1 MLRCTLPQPRG
12 ALDMRPTLTRAL
24 RKTSLRLGFERDWY
38 LYLVAAAIGLVMAVV
53 ATAFLAPL
61 RAVEGWGEH
70 MKGHPLLPWLVLL
83 CPAIGGLVVGIL
95 RWMIRAR
102 DVGPG
107 VTTLMYAVLRQR
119 SRIQG
124 RVGLQKWLCSTATI
138 ASGGS
143 AGAEGPIVN
152 IGGVI
157 GSNIARLLGTRT
169 QNTATLLGCGS
180 AAGIAAVFNAPI
192 AGIFFVMEILLR
204 DFSLKTF
211 PPIVIAA
218 VVASATTRGVLHD
231 SAIFDVGAGFIG
243 SDESFGIGQIP
254 IYLVLGLLS
263 AVIAVTF
270 IRSLRFASER
280 FGRLAI
286 PEMLKPAVGGLLLGL
301 MGLISI
307 MMTGLADV
315 PSFYGNGYP
324 VITNL
329 LDPATYLPDEP
340 DGTLGALALL
350 VGLLLL
356 LKILGTSLTIGS
368 GGAGGMFAPSLVIGA
383 ALGGLLGMLLES
395 VGWLP
400 SGSPAHLA
408 LVGMAA
414 VLAGTT
420 HAPLTAILIV
430 YELTQS
436 YQVILPLMF
445 AAVISTVV
453 ARAMNRN
460 SIYTSRLRDMGIR
473 VGVMSDLTILR
484 RLTVSDVSLREPV
497 VVAEDDSAQILLDL
511 SEKHSTSDI
520 IVVDQHGNYA
530 GMVTSDDL
538 KSALIHREAIPL
550 LQVHELER
558 SNLPT
563 ITSDDTLDLVIEKF
577 SHNDVESL
585 PVFDAR
591 DVDHPI
597 GVITRNRLMQAY
609 QAELDRE

>member
-1 MLRCTLPQPRG
+1 
-12 ALDMRPTLTRAL
+12 MRPSLTRIL
-24 RKTSLRLGFERDWY
+24 RKTSIRLGFERDWY
-38 LYLVAAAIGLVMAVV
+38 LYIVAAVIGFVMAVV
-53 ATAFLAPL
+53 ATAFIAPL
-61 RAVEGWGEH
+61 RAVEEWGVS
-70 MKGHPLLPWLVLL
+70 MGGNPLLLWLVLL
-83 CPAIGGLVVGIL
+83 CPAIGGLIVGFL
-95 RWMIRAR
+95 RQIIQAR

-157 GSNIARLLGTRT
+157 GSNIGRMLGTRS

-211 PPIVIAA
+211 TPIVIAA
-218 VVASATTRGVLHD
+218 VVASASTQGILHD
-231 SAIFDVGAGFIG
+231 SAIFDVGDGFMTN
-243 SDESFGIGQIP
+243 DEFFSIGQIP
-254 IYLVLGLLS
+254 IYLVLGLAS
-263 AVIAVTF
+263 GIMAVLF
-270 IRSLRFASER
+270 IRSLKFSSACFQRMPVPHS
-280 FGRLAI
+280 
-286 PEMLKPAVGGLLLGL
+286 LKPAVGGLILGLLGL
-301 MGLISI
+301 LTLML
-307 MMTGLADV
+307 TGTIEV
-315 PSFYGNGYP
+315 PLFYGNGYP
-324 VITNL
+324 VITEF
-329 LDPATYLPDEP
+329 LDPATYLE
-340 DGTLGALALL
+340 GGQSASLGGLALL
-350 VGLLLL
+350 VGLLLV
-356 LKILGTSLTIGS
+356 LKVVGTSLTIGS
-368 GGAGGMFAPSLVIGA
+368 GGAGGMFAPSLLIGA
-383 ALGGLLGMLLES
+383 ALGGLLGLALEGL
-395 VGWLP
+395 GWLP
-400 SGSPAHLA
+400 HGSPAHLA

-445 AAVISTVV
+445 AAVISTIV
-453 ARAMNRN
+453 ARSMNRN
-460 SIYTSRLRDMGIR
+460 SIYTSRLHDMGIR

-484 RLTVSDVSLREPV
+484 RLTVSDVALRDPV
-497 VVAEDDSAQILLDL
+497 IVAENDPAQDLLEL
-511 SEKHSTSDI
+511 SESHRTSNI
-520 IVVDQHGNYA
+520 IVVDERGNYA

-538 KSALIHREAIPL
+538 KSALIYREAIPL

-563 ITSDDTLDLVIEKF
+563 ITTDDTLDIVLEKF
-577 SHNDVESL
+577 SHNDVDAL
-585 PVFDAR
+585 PVFDSS
-591 DVDHPI
+591 DVDHAV
-597 GVITRNRLMQAY
+597 GLITRSRLMQAY
-609 QAELDRE
+609 QTELDRD

>member
-1 MLRCTLPQPRG
+1 
-12 ALDMRPTLTRAL
+12 MRPSLTRIL
-24 RKTSLRLGFERDWY
+24 RKTSIRLGFERDWY
-38 LYLVAAAIGLVMAVV
+38 LYIVAAVIGFVMAVV
-53 ATAFLAPL
+53 ATAFIAPL
-61 RAVEGWGEH
+61 RAVEEWGVS
-70 MKGHPLLPWLVLL
+70 MGGNPLLLWLVLL
-83 CPAIGGLVVGIL
+83 CPAIGGLIVGFL
-95 RWMIRAR
+95 RQIIQAR

-157 GSNIARLLGTRT
+157 GSNIGRMLGTRS

-211 PPIVIAA
+211 TPIVIAA
-218 VVASATTRGVLHD
+218 VVASASTQGILHD
-231 SAIFDVGAGFIG
+231 SAIFDVGDGFMTN
-243 SDESFGIGQIP
+243 DEFFSIGQIP
-254 IYLVLGLLS
+254 IYLVLGLAS
-263 AVIAVTF
+263 GIMAVLF
-270 IRSLRFASER
+270 IRSLKFSSDCFQRMPVPHS
-280 FGRLAI
+280 
-286 PEMLKPAVGGLLLGL
+286 LKPAVGGLILGLLGL
-301 MGLISI
+301 LTLML
-307 MMTGLADV
+307 TGTIEV
-315 PSFYGNGYP
+315 PLFYGNGYP
-324 VITNL
+324 VITEF
-329 LDPATYLPDEP
+329 LDPATYLE
-340 DGTLGALALL
+340 GGQSASLGGLALL
-350 VGLLLL
+350 VGLLLV
-356 LKILGTSLTIGS
+356 LKVVGTSLTIGS
-368 GGAGGMFAPSLVIGA
+368 GGAGGMFAPSLLIGA
-383 ALGGLLGMLLES
+383 ALGGLLGLALEGL
-395 VGWLP
+395 GWLP
-400 SGSPAHLA
+400 HGSPAHLA

-445 AAVISTVV
+445 AAVISTIV
-453 ARAMNRN
+453 ARSMNRN
-460 SIYTSRLRDMGIR
+460 SIYTSRLHDMGIR

-484 RLTVSDVSLREPV
+484 RLTVSDVALRDPV
-497 VVAEDDSAQILLDL
+497 IVAENDPAQDLLEL
-511 SEKHSTSDI
+511 SESHRTSNI
-520 IVVDQHGNYA
+520 IVVDERGNYA

-538 KSALIHREAIPL
+538 KSALIYREAIPL

-563 ITSDDTLDLVIEKF
+563 ITTDDTLDIVLEKF
-577 SHNDVESL
+577 SHNDVDAL
-585 PVFDAR
+585 PVFDSS
-591 DVDHPI
+591 DVDHAV
-597 GVITRNRLMQAY
+597 GLITRSRLMQAY
-609 QAELDRE
+609 QTELDRD

>member
-1 MLRCTLPQPRG
+1 
-12 ALDMRPTLTRAL
+12 MRPTLTRIL

-38 LYLVAAAIGLVMAVV
+38 LYIVAAVIGFVMAVV
-53 ATAFLAPL
+53 ATAFIAPL
-61 RAVEGWGEH
+61 RAVEEWGVS
-70 MKGHPLLPWLVLL
+70 MGGNPLLLWLVLL
-83 CPAIGGLVVGIL
+83 CPAIGGLIVGFL
-95 RWMIRAR
+95 RQIIQAR

-157 GSNIARLLGTRT
+157 GSNIGRMLGTRS

-192 AGIFFVMEILLR
+192 AGVFFVMEILLR

-211 PPIVIAA
+211 TPIVISA
-218 VVASATTRGVLHD
+218 VVASASTQGILHD
-231 SAIFDVGAGFIG
+231 SAIFDVGDGFMTN
-243 SDESFGIGQIP
+243 DEFFSIGQIP
-254 IYLVLGLLS
+254 IYLVLGLAS
-263 AVIAVTF
+263 GIMAVLF
-270 IRSLRFASER
+270 IRSLKFSSACFQRMPVPHS
-280 FGRLAI
+280 
-286 PEMLKPAVGGLLLGL
+286 LKPAVGGLILGLLGL
-301 MGLISI
+301 LTLML
-307 MMTGLADV
+307 TGTIEV
-315 PSFYGNGYP
+315 PLFYGNGYP
-324 VITNL
+324 VITEF
-329 LDPATYLPDEP
+329 LDPATYLQ
-340 DGTLGALALL
+340 GGQSASLGGLALL
-350 VGLLLL
+350 VGLLLV
-356 LKILGTSLTIGS
+356 LKVVGTSLTIGS
-368 GGAGGMFAPSLVIGA
+368 GGAGGMFAPSLLIGA
-383 ALGGLLGMLLES
+383 ALGGLLGLALEAL
-395 VGWLP
+395 GWLP
-400 SGSPAHLA
+400 HGSPAHLA

-445 AAVISTVV
+445 AAVISTIV
-453 ARAMNRN
+453 ARSINRN
-460 SIYTSRLRDMGIR
+460 SIYTSRLHDMGIR

-484 RLTVSDVSLREPV
+484 RLTVSDVALRDPV
-497 VVAEDDSAQILLDL
+497 IVAENDPAQDLLEL
-511 SEKHSTSDI
+511 SESHRTSNI
-520 IVVDQHGNYA
+520 IVVDERGNYA

-538 KSALIHREAIPL
+538 KSALIYREAIPL

-563 ITSDDTLDLVIEKF
+563 ITTDDTLDIVLEKF
-577 SHNDVESL
+577 SHNDVDAL

-591 DVDHPI
+591 DVDHAV
-597 GVITRNRLMQAY
+597 GLITRSRLMQAY
-609 QAELDRE
+609 QAELDRD